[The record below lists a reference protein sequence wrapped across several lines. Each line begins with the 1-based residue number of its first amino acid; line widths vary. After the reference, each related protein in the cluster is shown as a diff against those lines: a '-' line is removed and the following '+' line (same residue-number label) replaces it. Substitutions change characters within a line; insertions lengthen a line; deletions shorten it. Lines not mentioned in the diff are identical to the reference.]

1 MQKKEYQSGTFCV
14 DIGCAHHKALEPYS
28 GEKYLEMKQELC
40 RDCYAW
46 MFFNWLHKHD
56 YRIVKTMPEISARE
70 LAARLKGIDPVKVE
84 DLTEDE
90 ILSL

>member
-14 DIGCAHHKALEPYS
+14 DINCAHHKALEPYS
-28 GEKYLEMKQELC
+28 GEKYIEMKQDLC

-46 MFFNWLHKHD
+46 MFFNWLQKQG
-56 YRIVKTMPEISARE
+56 YRIVKTIPEISSKE